1 MHNKH
6 GIRVQYI
13 GKAWKNRFS
22 YCWWIDWT
30 NNYYSCSE
38 WWQTSLGSVLELQ
51 CQEGANMVQT
61 GLYLQPLDHGS
72 THHFSPKVKAKGTSR
87 LLGILS
93 PSEIPFHHIFSRP
106 IQCYH
111 IYTNPKTLSWTSST
125 AIKQSLYF
133 SPIYPFQLAFHQ
145 FPPLDAN
152 SSQPQI
158 FIGLI

>member
-6 GIRVQYI
+6 GIPVHYI
-13 GKAWKNRFS
+13 GKTWKNRFS
-22 YCWWIDWT
+22 YCWWNDWQKRVT
-30 NNYYSCSE
+30 LVQNDDKHLLYLYWSCNSRK
-38 WWQTSLGSVLELQ
+38 
-51 CQEGANMVQT
+51 VQT
-61 GLYLQPLDHGS
+61 WCKLVFVFNHGS
-72 THHFSPKVKAKGTSR
+72 AHHFSGKVKAKGTSR
-87 LLGILS
+87 LLRILS

-111 IYTNPKTLSWTSST
+111 IYTNPKTLTWTSST

-158 FIGLI
+158 SIGLI